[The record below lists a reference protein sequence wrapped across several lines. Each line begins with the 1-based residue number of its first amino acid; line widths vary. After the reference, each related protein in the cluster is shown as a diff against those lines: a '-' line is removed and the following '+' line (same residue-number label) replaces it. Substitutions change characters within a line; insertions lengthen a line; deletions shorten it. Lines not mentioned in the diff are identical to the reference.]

1 MVKIRIVKK
10 TDKQGVEYFY
20 IDRLYYWFFW
30 IREGCVMDMSGRK
43 VPYIYYSLK
52 EAKDFV
58 ERIYK
63 NIEYSK
69 LTKIIKT
76 EVVWTG
82 NK

>member
-30 IREGCVMDMSGRK
+30 IREGVVMDMSGRK
-43 VPYIYYSLK
+43 IPYTYYSIE

-58 ERIYK
+58 KRVYS
-63 NIEYSK
+63 NIEYNK
-69 LTKIIKT
+69 LTKIVKT

-82 NK
+82 QK